1 MSKKKK
7 MLVAT
12 FAVLGIAALGMGA
25 FVYAKYVSTVTG
37 TGTAQVAKW
46 VFSTKNENK
55 QLTCNVTSTVKA
67 NTLVNGKIAPGTSG
81 TCTFVLSNEEGDVAV
96 DYSVTKNTSSSTAPA
111 NLVLTNDGAASGT
124 IAPNSTATV
133 TIEWE
138 WPYYTNNTDDVEDT
152 ADGVAAN
159 GMNLVFDIT
168 GTQVDPRTN

>member
-7 MLVAT
+7 TLVAA
-12 FAVLGIAALGMGA
+12 FVVLGVVALGMGA

-67 NTLVNGKIAPGTSG
+67 GTLVNGKIAPGTSG
-81 TCTFVLSNEEGDVAV
+81 TCTFELSNKEGDVAV
-96 DYSVTKNTSSSTAPA
+96 QYSMTKSDSSTAPA

-124 IAPNSTATV
+124 IAPDSTATV

-138 WPYYTNNTDDVEDT
+138 WPYYTNNADDVEDT

-159 GMNLVFDIT
+159 GMNLVFNIT